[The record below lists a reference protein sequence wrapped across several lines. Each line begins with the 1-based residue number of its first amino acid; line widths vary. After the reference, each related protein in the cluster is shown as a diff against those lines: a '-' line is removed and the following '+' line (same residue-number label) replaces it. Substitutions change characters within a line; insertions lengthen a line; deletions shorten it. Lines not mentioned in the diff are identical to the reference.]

1 MHTLAKVITTLTILL
16 FLICLASKEES
27 PRKRRVKEQLT
38 AGYFSYV
45 WPPRKENV
53 YYKISLIGTCE
64 CTLSFKGREI

>member
-16 FLICLASKEES
+16 FLICLASKEE
-27 PRKRRVKEQLT
+27 RVQGRVKEQLA

-64 CTLSFKGREI
+64 CTLNFKGREI